1 MKAAIMMAAALAA
14 GPAPLPAAA
23 QPHDDWQPLVKM
35 CMDYAKANP
44 PPHANGPV
52 SQEWIASCV
61 AGNYFPKANAV
72 AIGVCVATALHPVV
86 AYRAPP
92 PNIERGIQSTVDCLE
107 SHGDEEQHG
116 WK

>member
-1 MKAAIMMAAALAA
+1 MKAAIMMATALAA
-14 GPAPLPAAA
+14 GLTPLPAAA

-35 CMDYAKANP
+35 CADYAKANP

-61 AGNYFPKANAV
+61 AGNYFPKANALAV
-72 AIGVCVATALHPVV
+72 GFCVAMAMHPVV
-86 AYRAPP
+86 AYGQRPH
-92 PNIERGIQSTVDCLE
+92 RDIQSAINCLA
-107 SHGDEEQHG
+107 SHGNYEQHG